1 MGTWLVGAFEGEVR
15 RVEDGIFVVL
25 DAEEEA
31 VQDGRDG
38 QRDDGHEHNGQAE
51 PESEGVPLPSPELA
65 GEGDGA
71 GAGGVDQRA
80 GREGHGRGAEDEVA
94 EAEEGNDQQEFEGID
109 DVIGQLRG
117 GDVEAQQERCREAE
131 DGRAA
136 EDGID
141 ADQQADG
148 DAPGELS
155 WGSAHAEQR
164 EDGKSDAAIEPVVVE
179 RRRAGLDAGWVHVAR
194 SH

>member
-1 MGTWLVGAFEGEVR
+1 MG

-38 QRDDGHEHNGQAE
+38 QRDDGDEDNGHAE
-51 PESEGVPLPSPELA
+51 PEGKGVPLPGPELA

-71 GAGGVDQRA
+71 GAGGVNQRA
-80 GREGHGRGAEDEVA
+80 GREGHRRGAEDDVA
-94 EAEEGNDQQEFEGID
+94 EAKEGNHEQELEGID
-109 DVIGQLRG
+109 EVIGQLRG
-117 GDVEAQQERCREAE
+117 GDVEPQDEGGGETD
-131 DGRAA
+131 DGGAA
-136 EDGID
+136 EHGID
-141 ADQQADG
+141 ADEQADG

-155 WGSAHAEQR
+155 RGSAHAQQR

-179 RRRAGLDAGWVHVAR
+179 RRGAGLDAGWIHVAR
-194 SH
+194 GH